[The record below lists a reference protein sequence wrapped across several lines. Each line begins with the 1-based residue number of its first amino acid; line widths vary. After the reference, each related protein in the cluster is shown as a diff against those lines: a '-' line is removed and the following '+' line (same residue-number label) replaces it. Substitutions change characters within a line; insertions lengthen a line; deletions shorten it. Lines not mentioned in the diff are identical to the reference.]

1 MARMREL
8 TIAGTRIHD
17 DGDCYVIAEIGHN
30 HQGELERA
38 KQLVDAAADA
48 GVNAVKFQKRDNR
61 RLFTRAL
68 FDQPYENENS
78 FGTTYGEHREA
89 LELPA
94 DAWFEL
100 REHCRERGVAMF
112 ATAFDEASADFLA
125 DLDLP
130 AFKIASGDLANTP
143 LLRHVAA
150 KGKPMIL
157 SLGGA
162 TLEDADRA
170 LEAVLPLNEQV
181 CLLQCTAS
189 YPAEVEE
196 LNLRVIETLRE
207 RYPSLVIGLSD
218 HHNGIAMSLVAYM
231 LGARVIEKHFTLNHA
246 WKGTDHAFSLMP
258 DGMRKL
264 VRDLRRVPAALGD
277 GVKRPLPSE
286 AGPLQKMGKKL
297 VAARDL
303 PAGHVLAAGDLVARS
318 PGDGGLP
325 PYELDGLLGRT
336 LVRPLAE
343 DEALAPDD
351 VASSARSGSSG
362 LGRTPAGV
370 TAAAVAVAGGPSSAA
385 IELSRAGHRRHARRP
400 RTTSPPAMRDACRA
414 AGVEVEAA
422 PVRRRPRHRALAP
435 GRLPPLPR
443 DRRPVV
449 RRGGLRR
456 QRRRRVLRGTRAG
469 DGHRAGGH
477 GARRPPRDAEARA
490 PHERSRTSRTT
501 QLGAAVT
508 EQLAVGLADVVACEA
523 AMLDARAALECI
535 RERRRAWRHPW
546 LRSKRSNDRLHPAP
560 PLAADDPLVS
570 VVIPLYERHDLP
582 AACLEIARAPELP
595 APRGRRRRRREH
607 LAGRRRRSL
616 RSSSSAAG
624 RGRSASSGFPHGG
637 LASAR
642 NGGLARCIR
651 RARALPRRRR
661 RRLRRPRHEDRP
673 RAGCSRC

>member
-8 TIAGTRIHD
+8 TIAGTRISD

-68 FDQPYENENS
+68 YDQPYDNENS

-100 REHCRERGVAMF
+100 REHCRELGVAMF

-130 AFKIASGDLANTP
+130 AFKIASGDLGNTP

-150 KGKPMIL
+150 KGKPLIL

-170 LEAVLPLNEQV
+170 LEAVLPLNTEV
-181 CLLQCTAS
+181 CLLQCTAA

-207 RYPSLVIGLSD
+207 RYPDHVIGLSD

-264 VRDLRRVPAALGD
+264 VRDLRRVPVALGD

-286 AGPLQKMGKKL
+286 VRPLQKMGKKL

-303 PAGHVLAAGDLVARS
+303 PAGHVLAPGDLVSKS

-325 PYELDGLLGRT
+325 PYELDGLLGRV
-336 LVRPLAE
+336 LARPLFEEDAIAHDDLVPAAE
-343 DEALAPDD
+343 A
-351 VASSARSGSSG
+351 VSSS
-362 LGRTPAGV
+362 LGRD
-370 TAAAVAVAGGPSSAA
+370 
-385 IELSRAGHRRHARRP
+385 
-400 RTTSPPAMRDACRA
+400 DA
-414 AGVEVEAA
+414 
-422 PVRRRPRHRALAP
+422 
-435 GRLPPLPR
+435 
-443 DRRPVV
+443 
-449 RRGGLRR
+449 
-456 QRRRRVLRGTRAG
+456 
-469 DGHRAGGH
+469 
-477 GARRPPRDAEARA
+477 
-490 PHERSRTSRTT
+490 
-501 QLGAAVT
+501 
-508 EQLAVGLADVVACEA
+508 
-523 AMLDARAALECI
+523 
-535 RERRRAWRHPW
+535 
-546 LRSKRSNDRLHPAP
+546 
-560 PLAADDPLVS
+560 
-570 VVIPLYERHDLP
+570 
-582 AACLEIARAPELP
+582 
-595 APRGRRRRRREH
+595 
-607 LAGRRRRSL
+607 
-616 RSSSSAAG
+616 
-624 RGRSASSGFPHGG
+624 
-637 LASAR
+637 
-642 NGGLARCIR
+642 
-651 RARALPRRRR
+651 
-661 RRLRRPRHEDRP
+661 
-673 RAGCSRC
+673 